1 MNQAT
6 VTAILTKDGFDAEF
20 CRKAWNYL
28 CGFRLEQLKK
38 SGWLRLV
45 LDNEYLIRQLP

>member
-6 VTAILTKDGFDAEF
+6 VTAILLKDGFDAEF

-28 CGFRLEQLKK
+28 CGFRTEILKK
-38 SGWLRLV
+38 AGWMRLV
-45 LDNEYLIRQLP
+45 RDNEYAIRQLA